1 MARPAALP
9 PSGPMVARRTTSAI
23 SRRLFAD
30 SRTRNVTFALLFA
43 FMAYVQPV
51 AYRHSY
57 ATLAERAEFARS
69 FGGNAS
75 IRLFYGVPY
84 DLLSVGGYTAWRVG
98 GIVSIFAGVWGLL
111 AAVRALRA
119 EEDAGRQELVLAG
132 VVTRRAALAAALAA
146 ILAGG
151 ALLWLAVLVGCV
163 AGGLAVG
170 DSAFLAL
177 AAVAPAAV
185 FAGVGALAS
194 QLAPTRRVAVELSVA
209 ALGVALL
216 VRIVADTA
224 SGLGWVRWLTPLG
237 WSEEMRAFADPRA
250 WVLVLPVVATAL
262 LAGLAG
268 WISLRRDV
276 GSGLLRLRDRSTPR
290 LRLLSS
296 PIAQALRDE
305 RGSLAA
311 WLAGIGVFAVV
322 IGTLSHSF
330 TNENISSSLDEQ
342 LAKFGGAS
350 ITTPSGALGFYF
362 LFFVLATSLFAAAQI
377 AALRREEAEQR
388 LETLFALPV
397 SRIGWLGGRLALAAA
412 GATLL
417 ALAAGV
423 LSWAGTATQ
432 GGGVSLA
439 DMIAAGAN
447 CLPATA
453 LFLALGALAFA
464 AVPRA
469 AAGIAYGLVAVAFV
483 WELFGA
489 LLGAPTWTLKLSPF
503 HAIGLVP
510 AQPFDTVGAVV
521 MVAIAAAATAGALAV
536 FRRRD
541 LAGS

>member
-1 MARPAALP
+1 M
-9 PSGPMVARRTTSAI
+9 
-23 SRRLFAD
+23 
-30 SRTRNVTFALLFA
+30 
-43 FMAYVQPV
+43 
-51 AYRHSY
+51 
-57 ATLAERAEFARS
+57 
-69 FGGNAS
+69 
-75 IRLFYGVPY
+75 
-84 DLLSVGGYTAWRVG
+84 
-98 GIVSIFAGVWGLL
+98 SIFAGVWGLL

-132 VVTRRAALAAALAA
+132 IVTRRAALAAALAS

-177 AAVAPAAV
+177 AAVAPVAV
-185 FAGVGALAS
+185 FVGVGALAS
-194 QLAPTRRVAVELSVA
+194 QLAPTRRVTVELSVA

-276 GSGLLRLRDRSTPR
+276 GSGLVRLRDRSTPR

-342 LAKFGGAS
+342 LGKFGGAS

-423 LSWAGTATQ
+423 LSWAGAATQ

-447 CLPATA
+447 CPPATA

-503 HAIGLVP
+503 HAIGPVP